1 VLEFRH
7 LNLVEYYCLDS
18 LFLLFSLPLL
28 LAYLAVRLCCR
39 TGKQKTD

>member
-1 VLEFRH
+1 MLEFRH

-18 LFLLFSLPLL
+18 LFLLLSLPLL
-28 LAYLAVRLCCR
+28 LAYLAVRLCR

>member
-1 VLEFRH
+1 MLEFRQ

-18 LFLLFSLPLL
+18 LFLLFSLPVL
-28 LAYLAVRLCCR
+28 LAYLTVRLCR